1 MILTRAEELR
11 DSVPDPQLT
20 LSPNSYPVVPPHEMN
35 VQDLPKENKE
45 KQKKA
50 KKIVGRV
57 GGRKNKGGKSRARCG
72 GVTGYEIRHLPIR
85 SCPPPLPYPVTH
97 ILVPLRIRS
106 KDHNSSGCLK
116 FPPVSNVLSVLPV
129 ATST

>member
-20 LSPNSYPVVPPHEMN
+20 LSPSSYPVVPPHEMN

-50 KKIVGRV
+50 KKLSGGWVEEKTK
-57 GGRKNKGGKSRARCG
+57 GGRAERGA
-72 GVTGYEIRHLPIR
+72 
-85 SCPPPLPYPVTH
+85 
-97 ILVPLRIRS
+97 
-106 KDHNSSGCLK
+106 
-116 FPPVSNVLSVLPV
+116 V
-129 ATST
+129 A